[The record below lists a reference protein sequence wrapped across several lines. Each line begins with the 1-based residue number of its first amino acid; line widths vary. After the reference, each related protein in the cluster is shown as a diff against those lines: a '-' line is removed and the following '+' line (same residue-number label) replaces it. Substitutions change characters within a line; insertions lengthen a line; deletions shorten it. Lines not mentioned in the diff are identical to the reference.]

1 MFASNQIS
9 TMAVQIMR
17 SAQPVVEPGQT
28 LTAKG
33 VLIALIL
40 ALSLIRPS
48 PAETFRTQT
57 PQPHDVPM
65 FHNDDG
71 LGLLQDCTFM
81 HAIATGVI
89 TDIPTTVAGRS
100 TSCLNSIK
108 SIAQVMYSLQ
118 TTVKPVVSCLPSADL
133 DWFDVLEFVL
143 SYMENQPA
151 ESLAIKGYGVW
162 IMQALNDKYSCQ

>member
-1 MFASNQIS
+1 MLKLIVNNNLKLALFILVACLYVA
-9 TMAVQIMR
+9 MP
-17 SAQPVVEPGQT
+17 QP
-28 LTAKG
+28 
-33 VLIALIL
+33 IL
-40 ALSLIRPS
+40 ANSL
-48 PAETFRTQT
+48 QT
-57 PQPHDVPM
+57 HDVPM

-108 SIAQVMYSLQ
+108 SIAQVMHSLQ
-118 TTVKPVVSCLPSADL
+118 TTVKPVISCLPSADL

-151 ESLAIKGYGVW
+151 ESLANKGYGVW